1 MPGTAAA
8 KPATLPSWSPGSS
21 PSSTPVGSP
30 AVLQRDTAHQPSPK
44 TDALVDQ
51 LLTGVVGNQLKEAPG
66 ESGHT
71 RAVTMLCCLLP

>member
-1 MPGTAAA
+1 M
-8 KPATLPSWSPGSS
+8 
-21 PSSTPVGSP
+21 
-30 AVLQRDTAHQPSPK
+30 LQRDTAHQPSPK